1 MSHLTSPAAAA
12 SHTAS
17 TSRRRWLRF
26 ARHFLVMVAA
36 MYAGMLTLYPA
47 YSFLAGRL
55 GYTDPTRDLP
65 VTSGLVMAF
74 AMTAPMVA
82 LMAYSRHGWRP
93 VTEMAAAMV
102 IPTLGATL
110 LHLAGTIPAEAVM
123 SVGHLTMIPAMLG
136 VMLARFNHYAEVRHH
151 RRRGGRWDPTEAA

>member
-1 MSHLTSPAAAA
+1 MSHLTSPTAAA
-12 SHTAS
+12 SHTATTS
-17 TSRRRWLRF
+17 APTSRRRWLRF
-26 ARHFLVMVAA
+26 ARHFLVVLAA

-47 YSFLAGRL
+47 YGFLAGRL
-55 GYTDPTRDLP
+55 GYADPTSELP
-65 VTSGLVMAF
+65 VLSGLVMAF

-110 LHLAGTIPAEAVM
+110 LHLAGTIPAAAVM
-123 SVGHLTMIPAMLG
+123 SVGHNTMIPAMLA
-136 VMLARFNHYAEVRHH
+136 VMLLRFDHYAGPGTGLGMGAS
-151 RRRGGRWDPTEAA
+151 RRE